1 MSCGRPRIGGFAID
15 YAHTCVCASGV
26 RPALTCE
33 DAAVSGKK
41 KAGKKRAL
49 TDKSKKAAV
58 KKPMSKA
65 QGKKKAV
72 GKNKAS
78 SSAALWGDS
87 SDEEGAHR
95 PVVTAVPV
103 VGVDGASDSDESPPY
118 DEDLFGP
125 AARADSRD

>member
-1 MSCGRPRIGGFAID
+1 MDF
-15 YAHTCVCASGV
+15 AHTCACASGV

-65 QGKKKAV
+65 QGKKKAAV
-72 GKNKAS
+72 NKKAN
-78 SSAALWGDS
+78 AYLWYDS
-87 SDEEGAHR
+87 SDNEEEEEEM
-95 PVVTAVPV
+95 PVARV
-103 VGVDGASDSDESPPY
+103 VGVEDESDSDSSPPW
-118 DEDLFGP
+118 DEHVPGP
-125 AARADSRD
+125 DATSNDESD